1 MAKLIPLKPQDL
13 VVALKLVSLEGQR
26 ATIASLADQLSMS
39 ASEVHASLRRGQQ
52 ARLLRREEDGGIRAL
67 GSSLMEFVL
76 YGARY
81 AFPGV
86 LEGVTSGVPTAY
98 AAKPLSEHMIQS
110 AELLPVWPHA
120 KGKVRGVSLAPL
132 YPTAP
137 DAALKDQSLY
147 ELLALVDAMR
157 IGSSRERELAM
168 RLLEERLV

>member
-13 VVALKLVSLEGQR
+13 MVALKLVGLEGQR
-26 ATIASLADQLSMS
+26 ATIASLAEQLSMS
-39 ASEVHASLRRGQQ
+39 ASEVHASLKRGQQ
-52 ARLLRREEDGGIRAL
+52 ARLLLKED
-67 GSSLMEFVL
+67 SSVRTNGASLLEFVL

-86 LEGVTSGVPTAY
+86 LEGITSGVPTAY
-98 AAKPLSEHMIQS
+98 AAKPLSEHMMQPT
-110 AELLPVWPHA
+110 ELVPVWPYS
-120 KGKVRGVSLAPL
+120 KGKTRGVSLAPL

-137 DAALKDQSLY
+137 EAALKDQSLY

-157 IGSSRERELAM
+157 IGTSRERELAM